1 MKKLIT
7 TLALGLTL
15 ISVAQSQSYVA
26 ENQPDRV
33 ILNLTNDAAHN
44 QAVNW
49 RTNVIQ
55 GSGQIAQLR
64 LENNSPEFADSVVQ
78 IYQAESKLFTDREN
92 NRSMYHSVQFERL
105 QPDRIYNYRV
115 GKDGAWSEWFQFR
128 TARQTD
134 NVSFIYLGD
143 AQNDLRSRWTR
154 VYRKAIQTCP
164 KADFILHAGDLI
176 NRSNSDNEWGEWF
189 YAGTGINSSY
199 PQLMV
204 PGNHEY
210 FRDEQKVLTL
220 DPHWQQQF
228 RLPENGVAGLEESNY
243 YVDYGPLR
251 IIALNTQ
258 MIMLDSTYR
267 NAQAQWLEQILKSST
282 AKWTVVMCHHPVY
295 STAKS
300 RDNYQ
305 FADLFRPLFERYGV
319 HLLLQGHDHTYARSA
334 VPSNKEKKPVYIVS
348 VAGPKMYQVDPQKEW
363 IAKSAEHM
371 QLYQVID
378 IKGNTLQYKAYTA
391 DGTLYDQFELKK

>member
-15 ISVAQSQSYVA
+15 ISVAQSQSYLA

-55 GSGQIAQLR
+55 GSGQIAELR

>member
-1 MKKLIT
+1 MKKLIS
-7 TLALGLTL
+7 TLTLGLSL
-15 ISVAQSQSYVA
+15 IAMAQSQSYLA
-26 ENQPDRV
+26 DNHPDRV
-33 ILNLTNDAAHN
+33 ILNLTTDAAHS

-55 GSGQIAQLR
+55 GNGQVAQLR
-64 LENNSPEFADSVVQ
+64 LENNSPEFADSVVRV
-78 IYQAESKLFTDREN
+78 YQAESKLFADREN
-92 NRSMYHSVQFERL
+92 NGSMYHSAQFEDL
-105 QPDRIYNYRV
+105 QPDRVYNYRV

-128 TARQTD
+128 TAAQND
-134 NVSFIYLGD
+134 SISFIYLGD

-164 KADFILHAGDLI
+164 EADFILHAGDLI

-228 RLPENGVAGLEESNY
+228 RLPENGVEGLKESNY

-267 NAQAQWLEQILKSST
+267 AAQAQWIEQILKNNT

-305 FADLFRPLFERYGV
+305 FADLFKPLFEKYGV
-319 HLLLQGHDHTYARSA
+319 HLLLQGHDHTYARSV
-334 VPSNKEKKPVYIVS
+334 VPSSKEKKPVYIVS
-348 VAGPKMYQVDPQKEW
+348 VAGPKMYQIDPQKEW
-363 IAKSAEHM
+363 IEKSAERM

-378 IKGNTLQYKAYTA
+378 IKGNILQYKAYTA
-391 DGTLYDQFELKK
+391 DGKLYDEFELKK

>member
-7 TLALGLTL
+7 TLTLGIMLT
-15 ISVAQSQSYVA
+15 SMAQGQSYLA
-26 ENQPDRV
+26 ENHPDRV
-33 ILNLTNDAAHN
+33 ILNLTNDAAHT

-64 LENNSPEFADSVVQ
+64 IENNTPEFADTSIRVF
-78 IYQAESKLFTDREN
+78 QAESNVFADREN
-92 NRSMYHSVQFERL
+92 NQSMYHNVSFDQL
-105 QPDRIYNYRV
+105 QPDRTYNYRV
-115 GKDGAWSEWFQFR
+115 GKEGAWSEWFQFR
-128 TARQTD
+128 TAAEVD
-134 NVSFIYLGD
+134 SLSFIYLGD

-164 KADFILHAGDLI
+164 EADFVLHAGDLI

-220 DPHWQQQF
+220 DPHWQHQF
-228 RLPENGVAGLEESNY
+228 RLPENGAAGLEESNY
-243 YVDYGPLR
+243 FVDYGPLR

-258 MIMLDSTYR
+258 VIMLDSTYR
-267 NAQAQWLEQILKSST
+267 AAQAQWLEEVLKNNPS
-282 AKWTVVMCHHPVY
+282 KWTVVMCHHPVY

-305 FADLFRPLFERYGV
+305 FSDLFRPLFEKYGV
-319 HLLLQGHDHTYARSA
+319 HLLLQGHDHTYARS
-334 VPSNKEKKPVYIVS
+334 VLPSKKEKKPVYIVS
-348 VAGPKMYQVDPQKEW
+348 VAGPKMYQIDTQKEW
-363 IAKSAEHM
+363 IQKSAENT
-371 QLYQVID
+371 QLFQVID
-378 IKGNTLQYKAYTA
+378 IKGNTLYYKAYTA
-391 DGTLYDQFELKK
+391 DGILYDDFELHR